1 VLRLRC
7 TYNSRGGSRG
17 VTRVT
22 SHPPLTRQPVSCY
35 YYACDLSYFDV
46 VLCPSSSQIP
56 QCLLSSLARVP
67 KVTPPLKNPRSANV
81 LCYYLCCFN
90 LTVFWP
96 ASDAYCLLEVYK
108 VLTAKIDEYKIP
120 LYLRSEDA
128 DYSSCVA
135 KTKLEKKQDRISKK
149 CDMPLTEVMTLICVH
164 TAYVHRESKKK
175 QDTQLLAITSLTIIR
190 FSNFFH

>member
-1 VLRLRC
+1 MLLLCVWLKLFWCRFVPLLEPNPSMLAQFAR
-7 TYNSRGGSRG
+7 SGSQ
-17 VTRVT
+17 
-22 SHPPLTRQPVSCY
+22 SH
-35 YYACDLSYFDV
+35 
-46 VLCPSSSQIP
+46 
-56 QCLLSSLARVP
+56 
-67 KVTPPLKNPRSANV
+67 PPLKNPRSANV

-96 ASDAYCLLEVYK
+96 ASDAYCLLEVYE

-120 LYLRSEDA
+120 LHLRSEDA

-164 TAYVHRESKKK
+164 TAYVHRESKKTRHPTLGHNFTNYYPIFK
-175 QDTQLLAITSLTIIR
+175 
-190 FSNFFH
+190 FFH